1 MLGNPNIL
9 ISKIQK
15 YQIVSITKIGLV
27 TCTKNQ
33 STLKT
38 LNLLIGAAMSD
49 VKEFGALEM
58 LLALNA
64 TLSVGSN
71 VATILQIPKFGL

>member
-1 MLGNPNIL
+1 
-9 ISKIQK
+9 
-15 YQIVSITKIGLV
+15 
-27 TCTKNQ
+27 
-33 STLKT
+33 
-38 LNLLIGAAMSD
+38 MSD